1 MIEID
6 GSEGGGQWIRTA
18 LCLSTVTGKP
28 FKMDNIR
35 GLRDKPGL
43 KTQHLK
49 GLNAVAELCN
59 ARIEGNYL
67 GSKKIEYYPGE
78 INGNKLDVRIETAG
92 SIGLL
97 FQTLQI
103 PVSQS
108 DKSFEVNVNGGATF
122 GKWAPTIPYI
132 RKVLLPNIEKL
143 GVLAEINVSRHGFY
157 PKGGARVKMRV
168 EPCGN
173 FTPIELTERDEGG
186 VIKGISVASE
196 HLKNPGVAKR
206 QALAAEE
213 YLTKR
218 NFDVDIDH
226 EYVDTFCPG
235 SGITLW
241 YETGDSVLG
250 SDSVG
255 ERGKS
260 SEKVGREAAREI
272 VSTIESNAP
281 FDKYMADQILTFL
294 ALATEN
300 GPSKIRV
307 EKVTEHC
314 RTNLFIIEKFL
325 PVKYSI
331 QNKKI
336 KIKDR

>member
-6 GSEGGGQWIRTA
+6 GSKGGGQWIRTA
-18 LCLSTVTGKP
+18 LSLSTVTGKP

-35 GLRDKPGL
+35 GLRSKPGL

-59 ARIEGNYL
+59 AEVEGNYL
-67 GSKKIEYYPGE
+67 GSKKIKYNPGE
-78 INGNKLDVRIETAG
+78 INDNKLDIEIETAG

-103 PVSQS
+103 PASKS
-108 DKSFEVNVNGGATF
+108 DKGLKVNINGGATF
-122 GKWAPTIPYI
+122 GKWAPTIPYTG
-132 RKVLLPNIEKL
+132 KVLLPNLRKL
-143 GVLAEINVSRHGFY
+143 GFVAKMDVSRHGFY
-157 PKGGARVKMRV
+157 PKGGAKVKMKV
-168 EPCGN
+168 EPCES
-173 FTPIELTERDEGG
+173 FIPIELTERGEAKEIRGMS
-186 VIKGISVASE
+186 IASE
-196 HLKNPGVAKR
+196 NLKKSEVAKR
-206 QALAAEE
+206 QASAAEE

-218 NFDVDIDH
+218 NFDVDIDY
-226 EYVDTFCPG
+226 EYVDTSCPG

-241 YETGDSVLG
+241 CETGDSVLG

-260 SEKVGREAAREI
+260 SEKVGKEAAREI
-272 VSTIESNAP
+272 VNSIESDAP

-294 ALATEN
+294 ALAAEN
-300 GPSKIRV
+300 APSEIRV
-307 EKVTEHC
+307 ERVTEHC
-314 RTNLFIIEKFL
+314 RTNLSIIEKFL

-336 KIKDR
+336 EIRDR